1 MLDHPKFIPLRHRL
15 GDLLAEKGIR
25 DEAVLKAIRSIPRHR
40 FVNSA
45 LQHRAYEDSALPIAC
60 NQTISQPYTVA
71 RQTELLQVSAKLK
84 ILEVGTGSGYQA
96 AVLCHLGADL
106 YSVERHEELYFGAR
120 DLLRQL
126 GYRPRLK
133 HGDGTKGWSA
143 YAPYDRIIVTAGA
156 PVVPDALT
164 SQLALGGIL
173 LIPLGDQEK
182 QAMVRIRRIDETQFE
197 REEFSDFK
205 FVPLIGEQGWGV

>member
-164 SQLALGGIL
+164 AQLALGGIL